1 MIRLLDRN
9 CDQAIT
15 FEEFC
20 RFACMLPRNQ
30 IENNNVAFCWVDS
43 ADFMDGLAFR
53 LNMVRLPNANLGL
66 NTGPNHQLAAMRFCA
81 RVQHSGRDDDLASC
95 KAAWF
100 LSHAVGLLGRAAGS
114 KAVQEP
120 CDFDCHAIVTA
131 MRF

>member
-9 CDQAIT
+9 CDEAIT

-53 LNMVRLPNANLGL
+53 LNMVRRPRMCL
-66 NTGPNHQLAAMRFCA
+66 NTATARAPPALQLVPPPQCHPCHETNCTLLKT
-81 RVQHSGRDDDLASC
+81 VQVPSHSRQVAGDRKGR
-95 KAAWF
+95 
-100 LSHAVGLLGRAAGS
+100 
-114 KAVQEP
+114 
-120 CDFDCHAIVTA
+120 
-131 MRF
+131 M

>member
-9 CDQAIT
+9 CDEQIT

-53 LNMVRLPNANLGL
+53 LNMVHCA
-66 NTGPNHQLAAMRFCA
+66 HILAFYIC
-81 RVQHSGRDDDLASC
+81 QSC
-95 KAAWF
+95 F
-100 LSHAVGLLGRAAGS
+100 AAGS
-114 KAVQEP
+114 ERNASL
-120 CDFDCHAIVTA
+120 
-131 MRF
+131 